1 MTNNR
6 AFCSLCFKRFACF
19 VVAAVL
25 AITCVSERLC
35 GEERYAFFVIGD
47 TQYVAE
53 KSRQPSRL
61 DPYSERASHRFFELF
76 KALPGSGIPDRL
88 GGGTVSDDIRG
99 VIVTGDLID
108 SADKNGGPYPAM
120 QRFEWKRFKTD
131 FGLNGR
137 GGKIPFPVYELHGN
151 HDGPQGD
158 TFIIDEISNRSTE
171 RTGVVNV
178 SSNGLHYS
186 WDWGPLHCVN
196 AGIFVGLGDVRR
208 EGHHYAA
215 RASLEFLRNDLKTQ
229 VGDSG
234 RPVIISFHLHPN
246 CPEFDWSREDLT
258 EFWKETQKY
267 NIVALFHGHT
277 HGSPPSRM
285 VWDGKKFGVKLST
298 GIDVFNPDD
307 SSAAKTDPRDAT
319 KGVGLGHGFLYVEL
333 IDKPSTENDELI
345 VRSYSSKDNWATHD
359 WHSMWSKP
367 IRIPDKIQPTP

>member
-1 MTNNR
+1 MFNKR
-6 AFCSLCFKRFACF
+6 AFNSLSVKRFVRFTA
-19 VVAAVL
+19 AAVVTI
-25 AITCVSERLC
+25 ACVSQPLC
-35 GEERYAFFVIGD
+35 GEERYAFLVAGD

-61 DPYSERASHRFFELF
+61 DPYSERASQRFFELIN
-76 KALPGSGIPDRL
+76 KLPSSRIPERL
-88 GGGTVSDDIRG
+88 GGGIVSDDILG

-120 QRFEWKRFKTD
+120 QMFEWKRFKTD
-131 FGLNGR
+131 FGLNGT
-137 GGKIPFPVYELHGN
+137 GGKIPFPVFELHGN

-158 TFIIDEISNRSTE
+158 TFIIDEIIARNTK
-171 RTGVVNV
+171 RTGVVSV

-208 EGHHYAA
+208 EDHHYAA
-215 RASLEFLRNDLKTQ
+215 RASLEFLRKDLATQ
-229 VGDSG
+229 VGDSR

-267 NIVALFHGHT
+267 NVVALFHGHT

-285 VWDGKKFGVKLST
+285 IWDGKKFGTKLST

-307 SSAAKTDPRDAT
+307 AMAAKTDPRDPT
-319 KGVGLGHGFLYVEL
+319 KGVGLRHGFLYVEL
-333 IDKPSTENDELI
+333 IDRAGSENDEFI
-345 VRSYSSKDNWATHD
+345 VRSYASKDNWANHN
-359 WHSMWSKP
+359 WNSIWSKK
-367 IRIPDKIQPTP
+367 IHIPTK